1 MIKVYLKNLKTAL
14 LAIVILISGYF
25 WLSPTQ
31 NCIRNGEA
39 FKSFDIWKDGLST
52 KEKKFIEDSWAL
64 NLYDKEKSNWER
76 VIAKQCRTTNS
87 W

>member
-1 MIKVYLKNLKTAL
+1 MNKIYLKSLRKVLFLVAFFIAL
-14 LAIVILISGYF
+14 YL

-31 NCIRNGEA
+31 ECIRNGEA
-39 FKSFDIWKDGLST
+39 FKSFNVWKDGLST

-64 NLYDKEKSNWER
+64 NLYEKEKTNWER
-76 VIAKQCRTTNS
+76 VIAKQCRSINI

>member
-1 MIKVYLKNLKTAL
+1 V
-14 LAIVILISGYF
+14 
-25 WLSPTQ
+25 
-31 NCIRNGEA
+31 
-39 FKSFDIWKDGLST
+39 FKSFDVWKDGLST

-64 NLYDKEKSNWER
+64 NLYDKEKTNWER